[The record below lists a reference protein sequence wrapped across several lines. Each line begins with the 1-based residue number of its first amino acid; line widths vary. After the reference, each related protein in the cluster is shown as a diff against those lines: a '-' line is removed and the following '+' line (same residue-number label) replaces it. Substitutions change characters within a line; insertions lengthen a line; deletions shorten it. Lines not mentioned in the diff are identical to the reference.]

1 MRLTA
6 DGLPGE
12 IRPLVDA
19 VNGALDRLAEA
30 YAAERR
36 LTADAAHELR
46 TPLAVLSLR
55 LQRARLDDA
64 IDWPAIEREMARM
77 ERLVGQLLEL
87 ASKEG
92 IRRTDPGDRQAL
104 NLSRIVREA
113 PAAGLPLA
121 ATGRA

>member
-19 VNGALDRLAEA
+19 VNGALDRLADA

-55 LQRARLDDA
+55 LQRARLDGA

-77 ERLVGQLLEL
+77 GRLVGQTL
-87 ASKEG
+87 ALARTG
-92 IRRTDPGDRQAL
+92 I
-104 NLSRIVREA
+104 
-113 PAAGLPLA
+113 
-121 ATGRA
+121 GRAACRERVCQYG

>member
-30 YAAERR
+30 YDAERR

-46 TPLAVLSLR
+46 TPIAVLSLR

-64 IDWPAIEREMARM
+64 IDWTEREGEMARR
-77 ERLVGQLLEL
+77 ERLVGKLMEL
-87 ASKEG
+87 ASNAG
-92 IRRTDPGDRQAL
+92 IRGQAQVDRQAMKL
-104 NLSRIVREA
+104 TRPVRQA
-113 PAAGLPLA
+113 ADRDSGAAG
-121 ATGRA
+121 TG